1 MSSGR
6 PTKQF
11 FQSHWEDE
19 TWKPRAPKGPKLPYL
34 LPALLAAAPNMPVYI
49 TEGEGKADL
58 LAKLGF
64 IATSASGGAGKW
76 TADLNKWF
84 ANRPVRILI
93 DNDEPGRKHG
103 QLVARNLDGVAAE
116 VRVVDLP
123 GLPPKGDV
131 KQWLET
137 DPTGAR
143 LVQACEQAPVWEPV
157 TTSAIKDEDLI
168 AELAVLAPL
177 EYAKRR
183 KDGAKGDRYWRRRA

>member
-1 MSSGR
+1 VEAR
-6 PTKQF
+6 
-11 FQSHWEDE
+11 
-19 TWKPRAPKGPKLPYL
+19 RAEGAELPYL
-34 LPALLAAAPNMPVYI
+34 LPALIAAAPNMPVYI

-76 TADLNKWF
+76 TADLNKWL

-116 VRVVDLP
+116 VRVVELP

-143 LVQACEQAPVWEPV
+143 LVQACERAPAWERV
-157 TTSAIKDEDLI
+157 TSGAVNDEAMILQSED
-168 AELAVLAPL
+168 
-177 EYAKRR
+177 
-183 KDGAKGDRYWRRRA
+183 D